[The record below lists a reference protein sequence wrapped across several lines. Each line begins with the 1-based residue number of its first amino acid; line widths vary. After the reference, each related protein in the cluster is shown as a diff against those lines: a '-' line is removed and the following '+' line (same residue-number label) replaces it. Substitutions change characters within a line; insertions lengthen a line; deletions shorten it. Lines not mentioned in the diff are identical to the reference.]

1 MVLLVN
7 LCEYHQNRTYFL
19 EALGFLDISL
29 NCMFNLEVTF
39 DLNISYVI
47 KLLFGHWTTCQNL
60 VKIKIAIWEI
70 EHGCQKKKKEEEE
83 EEEERNSTDTEP

>member
-19 EALGFLDISL
+19 EALGFLDISR

-39 DLNISYVI
+39 DLKILNVI
-47 KLLFGHWTTCQNL
+47 KLLFDHWSTCQSL
-60 VKIKIAIWEI
+60 AKIGIVVFEM
-70 EHGCQKKKKEEEE
+70 
-83 EEEERNSTDTEP
+83 